1 MTFASIVLE
10 KYNETLRGYLMDD
23 GTFQFC
29 FGGKCL
35 TFPDLHAVWQHWAN
49 MH

>member
-1 MTFASIVLE
+1 MTFASVVLE
-10 KYNETLRGYLMDD
+10 KHNETLRVYLMDD

-35 TFPDLHAVWQHWAN
+35 TFKNLLSVWYHWAN
-49 MH
+49 MN